1 VAEGDPTGDLTGVAR
16 GSTTLL
22 DVLAVLAGDGFTGQ
36 FMARAPDPSTQAGR
50 IECSSCH
57 TEFSADAAEVSE
69 LRRLEGASDPDEM
82 LAVIALTCPN
92 CATRGALVLNY
103 GPVATVEDAAALLS
117 LDRPTENVG

>member
-1 VAEGDPTGDLTGVAR
+1 VAEDDPTGDLTGVAR